1 MFTFRGFTQKAND
14 ALNQAIGSAAE
25 MGHTYVGSEHLLIGL
40 IREGSSVAAQV
51 LREFSVETEPLERM
65 LTETVG
71 RGTPLVLTPRDFTLR
86 AKKILE
92 LAAAEARSLGQK
104 YVGSEHILMAMVK
117 ENESYAVQFLRQMGI
132 EPEALYEKCREIL
145 YRNRA
150 ISEEMPEET
159 AKEDK
164 KTPLLSRYGRDMT
177 RMALRGELD
186 PVIGREKEI
195 DRVIRILSRRT
206 KNNPCLI
213 GEPGVGKTAVA
224 EGLAQRIRTG
234 DVPQN
239 LKNKRL
245 ISLDVPSMVA
255 GTKYRGD
262 FEERVKSCLEEV
274 KRAKNVLLFIDEIH
288 SIVGAGAAEGAID
301 AASILKPPLSR
312 GEIRLIGA
320 TTVQE
325 YRKYIEKDA
334 ALERRFQPVTVEEP
348 SAEET
353 KRILLGLRD
362 KYEAHHGV
370 RIPEEAIETAVALA
384 QRYLP
389 DRYFPDKAIDLIDE
403 AAAAVQ
409 LKANSS
415 PDGVRLLENDRKAAS
430 TEKEAAIAAQDYERA
445 AAFRD
450 REQKLSEKLQTMQH
464 TWKTE
469 RKEPSLTAEDIAAVA
484 SQMTGVPTERLTED
498 ETSRL
503 RGLETSLHE
512 RVVGQDEA
520 VTAVAKAVRRQ
531 RAGLKDPNRPT
542 GSFLFLGPTGVGK
555 TELCKALA
563 QTLFGSEQAMI
574 RLDMSEYGEPHAVSK
589 LIGSPP
595 GYVGY
600 EEAGQLTGKIR
611 KTPYSLVLFDEIE
624 KAHPDVHNLLL
635 QVLEDGQLTDAQGRR
650 ADFRNAVI
658 VMTSNIGAQKITEP
672 QALGFGS
679 QAGSDTYIK
688 KEVMGLLKKSFRPEL
703 INRMDEIVVFHKL
716 TKADVRK
723 IAEKMLSALREKAKG
738 LGWQIEFDES
748 AVEELAREGF
758 DENYGARPLR
768 RVIRT
773 QIEDALTERI
783 CENEKG
789 GNFVCR
795 YHGKSFE
802 FVTKTGENEEKQG

>member
-1 MFTFRGFTQKAND
+1 
-14 ALNQAIGSAAE
+14 
-25 MGHTYVGSEHLLIGL
+25 
-40 IREGSSVAAQV
+40 
-51 LREFSVETEPLERM
+51 
-65 LTETVG
+65 
-71 RGTPLVLTPRDFTLR
+71 
-86 AKKILE
+86 
-92 LAAAEARSLGQK
+92 
-104 YVGSEHILMAMVK
+104 MV
-117 ENESYAVQFLRQMGI
+117 
-132 EPEALYEKCREIL
+132 
-145 YRNRA
+145 
-150 ISEEMPEET
+150 
-159 AKEDK
+159 
-164 KTPLLSRYGRDMT
+164 
-177 RMALRGELD
+177 
-186 PVIGREKEI
+186 
-195 DRVIRILSRRT
+195 
-206 KNNPCLI
+206 
-213 GEPGVGKTAVA
+213 
-224 EGLAQRIRTG
+224 
-234 DVPQN
+234 
-239 LKNKRL
+239 
-245 ISLDVPSMVA
+245 
-255 GTKYRGD
+255 
-262 FEERVKSCLEEV
+262 
-274 KRAKNVLLFIDEIH
+274 
-288 SIVGAGAAEGAID
+288 
-301 AASILKPPLSR
+301 
-312 GEIRLIGA
+312 
-320 TTVQE
+320 
-325 YRKYIEKDA
+325 
-334 ALERRFQPVTVEEP
+334 
-348 SAEET
+348 
-353 KRILLGLRD
+353 
-362 KYEAHHGV
+362 
-370 RIPEEAIETAVALA
+370 
-384 QRYLP
+384 
-389 DRYFPDKAIDLIDE
+389 
-403 AAAAVQ
+403 
-409 LKANSS
+409 
-415 PDGVRLLENDRKAAS
+415 
-430 TEKEAAIAAQDYERA
+430 
-445 AAFRD
+445 
-450 REQKLSEKLQTMQH
+450 
-464 TWKTE
+464 
-469 RKEPSLTAEDIAAVA
+469 

-723 IAEKMLSALREKAKG
+723 IAEKMLSALQEKAKG

>member
-1 MFTFRGFTQKAND
+1 
-14 ALNQAIGSAAE
+14 
-25 MGHTYVGSEHLLIGL
+25 
-40 IREGSSVAAQV
+40 
-51 LREFSVETEPLERM
+51 
-65 LTETVG
+65 
-71 RGTPLVLTPRDFTLR
+71 
-86 AKKILE
+86 
-92 LAAAEARSLGQK
+92 
-104 YVGSEHILMAMVK
+104 MAMVK

-132 EPEALYEKCREIL
+132 EPEILYEKCREIL

-224 EGLAQRIRTG
+224 EGLAQRIRSG

-469 RKEPSLTAEDIAAVA
+469 RKEPSLTAEDIAAVV

-723 IAEKMLSALREKAKG
+723 IAEKMLSALQEKAKG

-795 YHGKSFE
+795 YNGKSFE
-802 FVTKTGENEEKQG
+802 FVTKTGENEEKQGQI